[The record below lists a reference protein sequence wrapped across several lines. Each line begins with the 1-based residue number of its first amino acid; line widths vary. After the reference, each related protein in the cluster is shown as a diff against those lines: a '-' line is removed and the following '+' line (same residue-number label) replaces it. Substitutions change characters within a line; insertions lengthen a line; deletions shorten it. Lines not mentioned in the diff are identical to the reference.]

1 LPKSG
6 TVRTSNGGEIRTRAD
21 GQPRDIRLANRN
33 LEIHHGLAGGRRI
46 ETVRADHSRVVVEQG
61 SRGFVQRPYTYRGRE
76 FAQRTYVSRGVV
88 STVYYQRYPYRG
100 VFLDVYAPVRFYPFG
115 FYGFLYNPWTPF
127 GYAWGW
133 GGAPWYGYYGYYY
146 TPYAVYGGPSLWLT
160 DYMFSAALA
169 DSYQAQL
176 DANGGG
182 APPPP
187 WGGADALTPQ
197 VKQFVAS
204 EVQRQLQMEGAEAQ
218 AAAQNGAP
226 DPANDSIA
234 RLLSDG
240 QKHVFVAGRDL
251 DVLDSDNHEC
261 AVTSGDVLQLAG
273 PPPPDATAASLVV
286 LASKGGPDCRQ
297 GSVVAVSL
305 VDLQEMQNYMRATL
319 DQGLAELQAK
329 AGQGGLP
336 ALPAAARAAPVQA
349 PFAAAAPPPD
359 QNAATQISQQAQ
371 EGERAEQ
378 QAIGEATGAPPDP
391 SQPQPPGPASGPVT
405 ISMGQSIDEVVAI
418 LGNPKNIVDLGV
430 KKIYVYQDMKITFQ
444 QGKVADVQ

>member
-1 LPKSG
+1 
-6 TVRTSNGGEIRTRAD
+6 
-21 GQPRDIRLANRN
+21 
-33 LEIHHGLAGGRRI
+33 
-46 ETVRADHSRVVVEQG
+46 
-61 SRGFVQRPYTYRGRE
+61 
-76 FAQRTYVSRGVV
+76 
-88 STVYYQRYPYRG
+88 
-100 VFLDVYAPVRFYPFG
+100 
-115 FYGFLYNPWTPF
+115 
-127 GYAWGW
+127 
-133 GGAPWYGYYGYYY
+133 
-146 TPYAVYGGPSLWLT
+146 
-160 DYMFSAALA
+160 
-169 DSYQAQL
+169 
-176 DANGGG
+176 
-182 APPPP
+182 
-187 WGGADALTPQ
+187 
-197 VKQFVAS
+197 
-204 EVQRQLQMEGAEAQ
+204 
-218 AAAQNGAP
+218 
-226 DPANDSIA
+226 
-234 RLLSDG
+234 
-240 QKHVFVAGRDL
+240 L